1 MNEIIAIIPA
11 RGGSKGLPKKNIK
24 DLNGKLLINYTID
37 SAAGTK
43 ISITQGGAVGIGTT
57 SPDCTLEVNGSA
69 NSEQV
74 IITGGGDSSRGLSI
88 STAANAGQ
96 NNAHVIFN
104 AQDTGH
110 ADYPMMTF
118 QTGGTE
124 RMRITPDGKLFIG
137 DNSFG
142 GTGAR
147 FAVEVPASGAGT
159 LIRVDSAANANETM
173 LQFQDAAGQALG
185 SITGNPSSNTAA
197 YGTSSDYRLKENIVD
212 MTNATARL
220 KQLKPKR
227 FNWKKQDSG
236 PLYDGFL
243 AHEVSSFVPEAV
255 VGAKDA
261 KDSDDNPIYQQID
274 HSKLVPLLVKT
285 IQELE
290 ARITTLE
297 S

>member
-1 MNEIIAIIPA
+1 
-11 RGGSKGLPKKNIK
+11 
-24 DLNGKLLINYTID
+24 
-37 SAAGTK
+37 
-43 ISITQGGAVGIGTT
+43 
-57 SPDCTLEVNGSA
+57 
-69 NSEQV
+69 
-74 IITGGGDSSRGLSI
+74 
-88 STAANAGQ
+88 
-96 NNAHVIFN
+96 
-104 AQDTGH
+104 
-110 ADYPMMTF
+110 MMTF

-142 GTGAR
+142 GTAAR
-147 FAVEVPASGAGT
+147 FAVEVPASGAGS
-159 LIRVDSAANANETM
+159 LIKVDSAANANETM
-173 LQFQDAAGQALG
+173 LQFQDAAGQGLG
-185 SITGNPSSNTAA
+185 SITSNPSANTTA

-297 S
+297 G

>member
-1 MNEIIAIIPA
+1 
-11 RGGSKGLPKKNIK
+11 
-24 DLNGKLLINYTID
+24 
-37 SAAGTK
+37 
-43 ISITQGGAVGIGTT
+43 
-57 SPDCTLEVNGSA
+57 
-69 NSEQV
+69 
-74 IITGGGDSSRGLSI
+74 
-88 STAANAGQ
+88 
-96 NNAHVIFN
+96 
-104 AQDTGH
+104 
-110 ADYPMMTF
+110 MMTF

-142 GTGAR
+142 GTAAR
-147 FAVEVPASGAGT
+147 FAVEVPASGAGS
-159 LIRVDSAANANETM
+159 LIKVDSAANANETM
-173 LQFQDAAGQALG
+173 LQFQDAAGQGLG
-185 SITGNPSSNTAA
+185 SITSNPSANTTA

-243 AHEVSSFVPEAV
+243 AHEVSSAVPEAII
-255 VGAKDA
+255 GDKDA

-297 S
+297 G